1 MERVAAVE
9 AAHTALNAVTLGNS
23 HSAVAGI
30 GGTARASTKI
40 AILRALKKAHGE
52 GGTVF
57 DVGCGFGQ
65 FMLAALL
72 LGYKGACGCDLPENH
87 QQQIALT
94 HAKARLGISPDTL
107 CEWIGSDVQNLILLE
122 RVSRR
127 ITAVYSFWN
136 GHSKAAQLQTLE
148 ICRTLVNVRSVAVY
162 WTTPGWTT
170 PDAGIASRS
179 LSLLYLSAFSKSL
192 IFFLNPVLSNLNQ
205 GAPPTWRHYS
215 TIKHHSVGKGEQHTA
230 WVFHRF

>member
-1 MERVAAVE
+1 M
-9 AAHTALNAVTLGNS
+9 GNS

-57 DVGCGFGQ
+57 DVGCSFGQ

-107 CEWIGSDVQNLILLE
+107 CEWIGSDVQNLILPE

-127 ITAVYSFWN
+127 ITAVYSF
-136 GHSKAAQLQTLE
+136 GMATVKQTNFKRWKFVGRWSTSDQWLS
-148 ICRTLVNVRSVAVY
+148 IGRPQTGRPQMQASQHAV
-162 WTTPGWTT
+162 
-170 PDAGIASRS
+170 
-179 LSLLYLSAFSKSL
+179 
-192 IFFLNPVLSNLNQ
+192 
-205 GAPPTWRHYS
+205 
-215 TIKHHSVGKGEQHTA
+215 
-230 WVFHRF
+230 